1 MIMKKIN
8 LNIKTYPKIFK
19 ILSIFKMLFF
29 NKSVKIRRDVIKIN
43 GRKSLSKYLSIG
55 ILFAAIDDIW

>member
-1 MIMKKIN
+1 
-8 LNIKTYPKIFK
+8 
-19 ILSIFKMLFF
+19 MLFF

-55 ILFAAIDDIW
+55 ILFTAIDDIW